1 VKRED
6 FTPKS
11 LTFHPSRFTAPL
23 GQATKIVK
31 QFFKR
36 MNLAGKSITV
46 EGRNRFDQNEAL
58 QYNGK
63 TYGVGETPRVFFGLV
78 SLVAQG

>member
-1 VKRED
+1 ML
-6 FTPKS
+6 KS

-23 GQATKIVK
+23 GQATKFVK

-36 MNLAGKSITV
+36 MNHAGKSITV
-46 EGRNRFDQNEAL
+46 EGRNRFDQNAAL

-63 TYGVGETPRVFFGLV
+63 TYGVGETPQVFLGLV